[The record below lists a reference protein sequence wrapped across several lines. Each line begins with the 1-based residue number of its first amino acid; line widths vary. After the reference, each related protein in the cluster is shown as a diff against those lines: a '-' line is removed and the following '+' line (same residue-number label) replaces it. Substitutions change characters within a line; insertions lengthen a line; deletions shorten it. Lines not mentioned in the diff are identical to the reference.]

1 MEARMA
7 ELAQVMEQ
15 LIRFEVFRIG
25 PVSITS
31 TVVNTWIV
39 MLVLF
44 AVVALLTR
52 GGFHFRP
59 RGSQVVLEMVVEF
72 IYGLMDPNLGRGG
85 RKFLFLPGTLF
96 LFIFFLN
103 VSWLIPGFAPPTT
116 DVMTT
121 AALGVTSV
129 IVVQLMGMREKGL
142 KGWLGNFAQ
151 PVAIMA
157 PMNIIE
163 EFVKPFSLAIRLF
176 GNMFGEKTVV
186 TILAILMPLMLPV
199 PVMFLGLLMGG
210 IQAFIFTLLT
220 VTYLATATQGH

>member
-7 ELAQVMEQ
+7 ELAHVMEQ
-15 LIRFEVFRIG
+15 LVRFDVITIG
-25 PVSITS
+25 PVTITS

-44 AVVALLTR
+44 AFIWLMTR
-52 GGFHFRP
+52 GGFHTIP
-59 RGSQVVLEMVVEF
+59 RGSQVVLEMLAGF
-72 IYGLMDPNLGRGG
+72 IHGLIDENVGRSG
-85 RKFLFLPGTLF
+85 RKYMFLPATLF
-96 LFIFFLN
+96 LFIFVLN

-121 AALGVTSV
+121 AALAVVTV
-129 IVVQLMGMREKGL
+129 IIVQLSGIREKGIG
-142 KGWLGNFAQ
+142 GWLKNFAQ
-151 PVAIMA
+151 PVVIMA
-157 PMNIIE
+157 PMNLVE
-163 EFVKPFSLAIRLF
+163 EVVKPFSLAIRLF

-186 TILAILMPLMLPV
+186 TILSILVPLALPV